1 MPTALKIRALRTAQ
15 KPRPA
20 FTAKQREPEAFTL
33 WPKLRR
39 RSPLRS
45 CRAVVPRLRDEGGFT
60 LLELL
65 VVIGLI
71 AIMMVL
77 IAPAFT
83 TLKGAGDVTT
93 AAYTIKGVLEQARTY
108 AMANNTYT
116 WVGFAGS
123 VGTGATVTGQ
133 VSIAVIASNDG
144 TQLGSSSPTASP
156 FVIGTGPGTAVQV
169 GKLIQVQNTH
179 IGNTG
184 TPTNDGTEFESRP
197 AVAGSYRISSAGNS
211 PHSFTVQQTTFN
223 RWIQFSPRGEALLNG
238 GSTNIARYAEVGVL
252 PAHGTALAPTPN
264 IAAIEIGGLEGSIKI
279 YRR

>member
-1 MPTALKIRALRTAQ
+1 MSAGMSSRQRVRSAV
-15 KPRPA
+15 
-20 FTAKQREPEAFTL
+20 KQNAFTL
-33 WPKLRR
+33 I
-39 RSPLRS
+39 
-45 CRAVVPRLRDEGGFT
+45 EMI
-60 LLELL
+60 
-65 VVIGLI
+65 VVIGII
-71 AIMMVL
+71 AILMVL
-77 IAPAFT
+77 VVPAFT
-83 TLKGAGDVTT
+83 TLKSAGDVTS

-108 AMANNTYT
+108 AMTNNTYT

-123 VGTGATVTGQ
+123 VGPLVTATGQ

-144 TQLGSSSPTASP
+144 TPLGSSSSTASP
-156 FVIGTGPGTAVQV
+156 FVIGTGTGTAVPV

-197 AVAGSYRISSAGNS
+197 AFIGSAGLYRISSAGNS
-211 PHSFTVQQTTFN
+211 LHSFTVQQTTFN
-223 RWIQFSPRGEALLNG
+223 RWIQFSPRGEALVNG

-252 PAHGTALAPTPN
+252 PAHGTVLANTPN